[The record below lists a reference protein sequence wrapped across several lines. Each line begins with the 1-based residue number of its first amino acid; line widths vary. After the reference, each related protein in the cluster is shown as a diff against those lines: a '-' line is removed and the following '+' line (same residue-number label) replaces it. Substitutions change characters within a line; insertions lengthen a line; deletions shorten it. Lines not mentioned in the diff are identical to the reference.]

1 MRRNL
6 TIVISLLISV
16 FSQTTILSQEWQWA
30 ISAKGDFFDFPLALL
45 TDSQGNLYV
54 AGYFQSSTLK
64 FGDIVLA
71 NKGGEDVFLGKFSP
85 FGEVIWVKSF
95 GGSGS
100 ERGTSLA
107 LDSNGYL
114 YLAGYFES
122 SNVQFGQK
130 RLNPIGA
137 WDIFLLKFDPSGEI
151 VWVKT
156 FGTENYEE
164 PTGLACSKNS
174 IVLTGEFSSRSI
186 TFDNYTITNQGSEGL
201 SDIFFTKFSFDGN
214 VQWAKGIGGNSFDRS
229 HSIVFDYNENIYFA
243 CSFNS
248 NMIIIGSDTL
258 KNKGYSDVFLVKYS
272 TDGEPLWT
280 RYGGGPDKDFLSS
293 MAIDSKNNIVLAGFT
308 MSNDFK
314 FADSLIISA
323 GSYDFFVIKLSTDG
337 TIQWAKKIG
346 NNSDEYVNSISI
358 DADDYIYIGGAFA
371 SDNLNFSPSVILNNS
386 SNNNTTDI
394 FLSKFSPDGIPIWAI
409 SAQGNNEDRCN
420 GITLDN
426 SRNIYA
432 IGYFHSRDI
441 YFGTTDLYNM
451 GYSNIFISK
460 LYKTLALIDNKS
472 RNPYQI
478 LRLNDQLIIDYPEA
492 INSNFFNLYDSF
504 GKIIFKLKP
513 NYGVITIPMHSLS
526 FGLYFLQF
534 EDIVVKLFLP

>member
-6 TIVISLLISV
+6 TIVVFLLISI
-16 FSQTTILSQEWQWA
+16 FPLTTIFAQEWQWA
-30 ISAKGDFFDFPLALL
+30 ISAKGDSFDSPLALV

-64 FGDIVLA
+64 FGDIVLV
-71 NKGGEDVFLGKFSP
+71 NKGGEDTFLGKFSP
-85 FGEVIWVKSF
+85 LGEVIWVKSF

-114 YLAGYFES
+114 YLTGYFES

-137 WDIFLLKFDPSGEI
+137 WDIFLSKFDPSGEI

-164 PTGLACSKNS
+164 PTGLACSKSS
-174 IVLTGEFSSRSI
+174 ILMTGEFSSRSI

-214 VQWAKGIGGNSFDRS
+214 VQWAQGIGGNSFDRS
-229 HSIVFDYNENIYFA
+229 HSIVLDYNENIYLA

-258 KNKGYSDVFLVKYS
+258 NNKGYSDVFLVKYS

-280 RYGGGPDKDFLSS
+280 RYGGGRDKDFLSS
-293 MAIDSKNNIVLAGFT
+293 MAIDSKNNIVLAGLT

-314 FADSLIISA
+314 FADSLVISA
-323 GSYDFFVIKLSTDG
+323 ESYDFFIIKFSTDG
-337 TIQWAKKIG
+337 TLQWDKKIG

-371 SDNLNFSPSVILNNS
+371 SDNLNLSPSVILNNS

-432 IGYFHSRDI
+432 IGHFRSRDI

-460 LYKTLALIDNKS
+460 LYKTLALIDYKS
-472 RNPYQI
+472 RNSYQI
-478 LRLNDQLIIDYPEA
+478 LKSNDQLIIDYPEA
-492 INSNFFNLYDSF
+492 INNNFVTLYDSF
-504 GKIIFKLKP
+504 GRIIFKLKP
-513 NYGVITIPMHSLS
+513 NYGLITIPMHSLS